1 MSLGENLKI
10 LRKNSNLTQEEL
22 ANKLSVTKQ
31 AVYKWETNKCYPDLE
46 NLISISKLYNV
57 TIDEMLNNTVD
68 LKLKVNNMEIK
79 EAVSTVNSINSAKNN
94 MKKYLNYFPSI
105 GLVVT
110 ISLFILFFLIMG
122 VNKEDYMIASLY
134 CFMPVIVFTLIYLPA
149 KMFVSKSNW

>member
-10 LRKNSNLTQEEL
+10 LRKNSDLTQEEL

-46 NLISISKLYNV
+46 NLIAISKLYNV

-68 LKLKVNNMEIK
+68 LKLKVNNIEIK

-105 GLVVT
+105 GLVIT

-134 CFMPVIVFTLIYLPA
+134 CIMPIVVFSLIYLPA
-149 KMFVSKSNW
+149 KIFINKFNW